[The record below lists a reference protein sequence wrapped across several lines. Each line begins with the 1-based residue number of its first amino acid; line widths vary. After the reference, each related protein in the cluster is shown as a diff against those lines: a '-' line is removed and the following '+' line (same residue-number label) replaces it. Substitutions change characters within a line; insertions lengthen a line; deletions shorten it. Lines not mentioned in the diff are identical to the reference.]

1 MSPEN
6 CPGKNDIMPAMKS
19 EGVGTIGGY
28 RVVRLLGKGGMSEVY
43 EVERPLTGSRH
54 ALKLFAYPQDDPQV
68 LARFE
73 TEGKLLA
80 KLSHPR
86 IVKVTDIGTD
96 EESGK
101 PYFVMDLV
109 LDPNGETKTLGDVP
123 DGEADEAM
131 IGRWYD
137 DIREGLDYIHACGV
151 VHRDLKLQNVMIGPD
166 GHAVITDFGVSKIF
180 DPDGQ
185 GVTVV
190 DPVQTI
196 IRMRE
201 GRGLVMGSLGYM
213 APEIEMGIPASPK
226 SDWFSLGVIV
236 YKLLTGMWC
245 DAKTDISG
253 TLDTYD
259 PVWKHIIPKLLH
271 SNPEG
276 RECLSYAEEKA
287 KAHESQELEW
297 ENRWLAEK
305 ARGHFARHFARYA
318 TAVAILL
325 FAALC
330 WQIREF
336 HIQRE
341 VMRLKYEAAGLRP
354 SVPSFDELFRI
365 PAEAKADEQSDD
377 NGNVVMFSRAQF
389 EAARIDALVLTQPI
403 LSGLSSGN
411 ITIEKA
417 IADFERF
424 RDELDPDSSVAPFDN
439 LRFGD
444 NDWMQFGESEPL
456 QMLFDRAIDR
466 LKAVAED

>member
-1 MSPEN
+1 
-6 CPGKNDIMPAMKS
+6 MPAMKS
-19 EGVGTIGGY
+19 EERTAIGDY

-54 ALKLFAYPQDDPQV
+54 ALKLFAYPKEDAQV

-86 IVKVTDIGTD
+86 IVKVIDIGTD
-96 EESGK
+96 AESGN
-101 PYFVMDLV
+101 PFFVMDLV
-109 LDPNGETKTLGDVP
+109 LDPNGEVRTLGDVP
-123 DGEADEAM
+123 DGEADEETV
-131 IGRWYD
+131 GRWYD
-137 DIREGLDYIHACGV
+137 DIRDGLAYIHACGV

-180 DPDGQ
+180 DPNGQ
-185 GVTVV
+185 DVTVV

-196 IRMRE
+196 VRMRE

-213 APEIEMGIPASPK
+213 APEIEMGMQASPK
-226 SDWFSLGVIV
+226 SDWFALGVIA

-245 DAKTDISG
+245 DAKTDISD

-259 PVWKHIIPKLLH
+259 PVWRRIIPKLLH

-287 KAHESQELEW
+287 RDREAQELAW
-297 ENRWLAEK
+297 ENRWLSEK
-305 ARGHFARHFARYA
+305 SRGHFARHVARYA
-318 TAVAILL
+318 VAASVLL
-325 FAALC
+325 FAALG

-336 HIQRE
+336 HVQRE
-341 VMRLKYEAAGLRP
+341 VMRLKYEAAGMRP
-354 SVPSFDELFRI
+354 SVPSFDELFKI
-365 PAEAKADEQSDD
+365 PAEAKSDEQSDE
-377 NGNVVMFSRAQF
+377 NGNVVMYSRPQF
-389 EAARIDALVLTQPI
+389 EAARVDALVLTHPI

-417 IADFERF
+417 IADFERLREGF
-424 RDELDPDSSVAPFDN
+424 DSDSGTTPLDV

-444 NDWMQFGESEPL
+444 ADYMQLGESEPL
-456 QMLFDRAIDR
+456 QMLLDLAIER
-466 LKAVAED
+466 LKAAAED